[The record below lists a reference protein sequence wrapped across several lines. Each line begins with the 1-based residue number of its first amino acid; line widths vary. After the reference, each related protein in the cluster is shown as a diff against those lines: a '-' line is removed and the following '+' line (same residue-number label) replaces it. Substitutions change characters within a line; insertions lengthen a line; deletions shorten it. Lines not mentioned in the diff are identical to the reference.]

1 MINLFTSVFF
11 LGSATP
17 HVFYVHPVLVFPYRS
32 DSCGDISSAQVKLS
46 TSRPPHVKIVT
57 LLKIHLVV
65 CWNLKCD
72 PQVSNSQADITC
84 FCQNLCKSVVLS

>member
-1 MINLFTSVFF
+1 MLDTPTAVFSDSVVMDGVSFHYTMINLFTSVCF

-17 HVFYVHPVLVFPYRS
+17 HVFYIHPVLVSPYRS

-57 LLKIHLVV
+57 LLKIHLVL
-65 CWNLKCD
+65 CWIFE
-72 PQVSNSQADITC
+72 V
-84 FCQNLCKSVVLS
+84 

>member
-1 MINLFTSVFF
+1 MINLFTSFFF

-17 HVFYVHPVLVFPYRS
+17 HVFYVHPVLVSPYRS

-46 TSRPPHVKIVT
+46 SSRPPHVKIVT
-57 LLKIHLVV
+57 LLKINLVL

-72 PQVSNSQADITC
+72 RQVSYSQADRIC
-84 FCQNLCKSVVLS
+84 FCQNL